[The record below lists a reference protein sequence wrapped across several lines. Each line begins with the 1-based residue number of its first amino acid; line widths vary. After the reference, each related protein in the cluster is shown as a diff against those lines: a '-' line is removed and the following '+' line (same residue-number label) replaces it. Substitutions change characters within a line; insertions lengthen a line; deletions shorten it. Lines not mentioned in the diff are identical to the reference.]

1 MKGYWISRVTV
12 NDPERYKDYLAAG
25 GVAFA
30 KFGGRFLARGGR
42 HENLEGAGRARN
54 IVIEFDDFE
63 TALACYR
70 SDEYQVAQKIRE
82 ECADADLVIVEGT
95 A

>member
-12 NDPERYKDYLAAG
+12 NDPERYKDYLEAG
-25 GVAFA
+25 GKAFA
-30 KFGGRFLARGGR
+30 KYGARFLARGGR

-54 IVIEFDDFE
+54 ILIEFDDYE

-70 SDEYQVAQKIRE
+70 SSEYQAAQKIRE
-82 ECADADLVIVEGT
+82 ECADADLVIVEG
-95 A
+95 AQ